1 MTEYK
6 AISGLETLTYQ
17 CKYKYECGTCNIC
30 NSAVPSAIEALE
42 KQIPKKIV
50 NYNKISAAGNC
61 PACMKFIDS
70 CDEYCRYC
78 GQALK
83 EDEE

>member
-1 MTEYK
+1 MTEEGARQILRDYRVVTGGFIDLRE
-6 AISGLETLTYQ
+6 AIDT
-17 CKYKYECGTCNIC
+17 
-30 NSAVPSAIEALE
+30 AIQALE

>member
-1 MTEYK
+1 MT
-6 AISGLETLTYQ
+6 
-17 CKYKYECGTCNIC
+17 
-30 NSAVPSAIEALE
+30 ALE
-42 KQIPKKIV
+42 AIRMMQIQKPCVGCQDYKKPLMHAYDMAINALAKQHPQKIL

-83 EDEE
+83 EDE